1 MRTNVV
7 IDDTLMQQAMRLTG
21 ARTKKEVIH
30 QALKL
35 LVESKAKEG
44 LLHLAGQV
52 SWEGDLDAL
61 RENAFRHD
69 IEPSH

>member
-7 IDDTLMQQAMRLTG
+7 IDDDLMQKAMQLSG

-35 LVESKAKEG
+35 LVESKAREG
-44 LLHLAGQV
+44 LLNLAGKV
-52 SWEGDLDAL
+52 SWEGDLEAM
-61 RENAFRHD
+61 RENALRHD
-69 IEPSH
+69 LGHSH